1 MLSLE
6 DLHAQIDESLA
17 INSVESSFSY
27 EFFTDLINEQRS
39 LWLRNEYNRNRS
51 IDPYIIQD
59 LKCLELTLVNPIDCC
74 VTVPDGCKV
83 LRTLHKIPN
92 TIEFYYTKGIVS
104 VGPADIIKPRFIL
117 VDYSRVP
124 YVGHGRTTKKA
135 IYAFLYDSYLYVISR
150 SSDHLMMKYLTV
162 RGLFEDPTSLG
173 EFVNCE
179 TNLSCWKPSDPYP
192 INQWMWA
199 YIKPIILQQLMQ
211 KGVFPIDDA
220 NNAEDARTEQNV
232 APNANNR
239 S

>member
-124 YVGHGRTTKKA
+124 YIGHGRTTKKA
-135 IYAFLYDSYLYVISR
+135 IYAFLYDSYLYIISK